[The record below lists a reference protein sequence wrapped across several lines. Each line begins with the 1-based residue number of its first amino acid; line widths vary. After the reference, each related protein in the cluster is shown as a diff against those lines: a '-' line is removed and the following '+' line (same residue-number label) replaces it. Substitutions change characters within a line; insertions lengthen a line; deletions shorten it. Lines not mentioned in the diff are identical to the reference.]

1 MSRNFKLY
9 HVYTISL
16 ISFVLFA
23 TNGLT
28 SAQPN
33 LTTPNIQPNLTT
45 PNIQPNL
52 TTPNTKNLTT
62 PNIQPNLTT
71 PNIQPNLTTP
81 NIQPNLTTA
90 NELLT
95 NQQTATS
102 PPSSSITET
111 VNEVLSGSIDG
122 MIGETVDILSSD
134 TVNLGEDSGKSSL
147 EEELPS
153 SLTLGRNNQT
163 ITQDIPI
170 ETRIEANASNNTQNA
185 SNNTQN
191 ISNEMLPNNESAPDS
206 VDEIKQ
212 LFQRSMY
219 NSTIVQSFDNNS
231 FTKLVNQ
238 NTFDDLLYKM
248 KNILDTDLFK

>member
-1 MSRNFKLY
+1 VSRNFKLY
-9 HVYTISL
+9 HLYTITL

-23 TNGLT
+23 ANGLT

-45 PNIQPNL
+45 
-52 TTPNTKNLTT
+52 
-62 PNIQPNLTT
+62 
-71 PNIQPNLTTP
+71 
-81 NIQPNLTTA
+81 A
-90 NELLT
+90 NSLLS
-95 NQQTATS
+95 NQQTIAS
-102 PPSSSITET
+102 APSSSISET

-122 MIGETVDILSSD
+122 MIGETVDMLSTD
-134 TVNLGEDSGKSSL
+134 TANLGEGSGKSSL

-153 SLTLGRNNQT
+153 SLTLEKSNQT
-163 ITQDIPI
+163 LVKVIPN
-170 ETRIEANASNNTQNA
+170 ETRIEANVSNNIQNK
-185 SNNTQN
+185 
-191 ISNEMLPNNESAPDS
+191 SNEMQPNNESAPDS

-212 LFQRSMY
+212 SFQRSMY

-238 NTFDDLLYKM
+238 NTFDDLIYKM

>member
-1 MSRNFKLY
+1 VSRNFKLY
-9 HVYTISL
+9 HVCTISL

-28 SAQPN
+28 SA
-33 LTTPNIQPNLTT
+33 
-45 PNIQPNL
+45 
-52 TTPNTKNLTT
+52 
-62 PNIQPNLTT
+62 QPNLTT

-191 ISNEMLPNNESAPDS
+191 ARNNTQNISNEMQSNNESAPDS

-212 LFQRSMY
+212 SFQRSMY

>member
-1 MSRNFKLY
+1 VSRNFKLY

-28 SAQPN
+28 SA
-33 LTTPNIQPNLTT
+33 
-45 PNIQPNL
+45 
-52 TTPNTKNLTT
+52 
-62 PNIQPNLTT
+62 QPNLTT

-191 ISNEMLPNNESAPDS
+191 ISNEMQSNNESAPDS

-212 LFQRSMY
+212 SFQRSMY

>member
-28 SAQPN
+28 SA
-33 LTTPNIQPNLTT
+33 
-45 PNIQPNL
+45 
-52 TTPNTKNLTT
+52 
-62 PNIQPNLTT
+62 QPNLTT

-185 SNNTQN
+185 SNNTQS

-212 LFQRSMY
+212 LFQKSMY

>member
-23 TNGLT
+23 INGLT

-33 LTTPNIQPNLTT
+33 LTTPNIQT
-45 PNIQPNL
+45 
-52 TTPNTKNLTT
+52 
-62 PNIQPNLTT
+62 
-71 PNIQPNLTTP
+71 
-81 NIQPNLTTA
+81 NLTTA

-191 ISNEMLPNNESAPDS
+191 ASNNTQNASNNTQNISNEMQSNNESAPDS

-212 LFQRSMY
+212 SFQRSMY

>member
-23 TNGLT
+23 INGLT

-33 LTTPNIQPNLTT
+33 LTTPDIQPNLTA
-45 PNIQPNL
+45 PDIQ
-52 TTPNTKNLTT
+52 T
-62 PNIQPNLTT
+62 
-71 PNIQPNLTTP
+71 
-81 NIQPNLTTA
+81 NLTTA

-191 ISNEMLPNNESAPDS
+191 ISNEMQSNNESAPDS

-212 LFQRSMY
+212 SFQRSMY

>member
-1 MSRNFKLY
+1 VSRNFKLY

-23 TNGLT
+23 INGLT

-33 LTTPNIQPNLTT
+33 LTAPDIQTNLTA
-45 PNIQPNL
+45 PDIQ
-52 TTPNTKNLTT
+52 T
-62 PNIQPNLTT
+62 
-71 PNIQPNLTTP
+71 
-81 NIQPNLTTA
+81 NLTTA

-191 ISNEMLPNNESAPDS
+191 ISNEMQSNNESAPDS

-212 LFQRSMY
+212 SFQRSKY

>member
-23 TNGLT
+23 INGLT

-52 TTPNTKNLTT
+52 TVPD
-62 PNIQPNLTT
+62 IQPNLTA
-71 PNIQPNLTTP
+71 PDIQT
-81 NIQPNLTTA
+81 NLTTA

-191 ISNEMLPNNESAPDS
+191 ASNNTQNISNEMQSNNESAPDS

-212 LFQRSMY
+212 SFQRSMY

>member
-1 MSRNFKLY
+1 VSRNFKLY

-23 TNGLT
+23 TNGVT

-33 LTTPNIQPNLTT
+33 LTAPNIQQNLTA
-45 PNIQPNL
+45 PNIQQNL
-52 TTPNTKNLTT
+52 TA
-62 PNIQPNLTT
+62 PNIQ
-71 PNIQPNLTTP
+71 Q
-81 NIQPNLTTA
+81 NLTTA
-90 NELLT
+90 NELST
-95 NQQTATS
+95 NQQTAAS

-134 TVNLGEDSGKSSL
+134 TVNLGEDPGKSSL
-147 EEELPS
+147 EGELPS

-191 ISNEMLPNNESAPDS
+191 ASNNTQNASNNTQNISNEMQSSNESAPDS

-212 LFQRSMY
+212 SFQRSMY
-219 NSTIVQSFDNNS
+219 NSTIVQSFNNNS

>member
-1 MSRNFKLY
+1 VSRNFRLY
-9 HVYTISL
+9 HLYVTSL

-23 TNGLT
+23 ANGLT

-52 TTPNTKNLTT
+52 TT
-62 PNIQPNLTT
+62 
-71 PNIQPNLTTP
+71 
-81 NIQPNLTTA
+81 A
-90 NELLT
+90 NSLLS
-95 NQQTATS
+95 NQQTIAST
-102 PPSSSITET
+102 PSSSISET
-111 VNEVLSGSIDG
+111 VNDVLSGSIDG
-122 MIGETVDILSSD
+122 MIGETVDMLSTD
-134 TVNLGEDSGKSSL
+134 TANLGEGSGKSSL

-153 SLTLGRNNQT
+153 SLTLEKSNQT
-163 ITQDIPI
+163 LVKVIPN
-170 ETRIEANASNNTQNA
+170 ETRIEANASNNI
-185 SNNTQN
+185 QN
-191 ISNEMLPNNESAPDS
+191 ISNEMQPNNESAPDS

-212 LFQRSMY
+212 SFQRSMY

-238 NTFDDLLYKM
+238 NTFDDLIYKM

>member
-23 TNGLT
+23 INGLT

-33 LTTPNIQPNLTT
+33 LTTPNIQPNLTA
-45 PNIQPNL
+45 PDIQTNL
-52 TTPNTKNLTT
+52 TAPD
-62 PNIQPNLTT
+62 IQT
-71 PNIQPNLTTP
+71 
-81 NIQPNLTTA
+81 NLTTA

-191 ISNEMLPNNESAPDS
+191 ASNNTQNISNEMQSNNESAPDS

-212 LFQRSMY
+212 SFQRSMY

>member
-1 MSRNFKLY
+1 VSRNFKFY

-16 ISFVLFA
+16 ISFVFFA

-33 LTTPNIQPNLTT
+33 LTNPNIQPNLTNPNIQPNLTT
-45 PNIQPNL
+45 
-52 TTPNTKNLTT
+52 T
-62 PNIQPNLTT
+62 
-71 PNIQPNLTTP
+71 
-81 NIQPNLTTA
+81 
-90 NELLT
+90 NELST
-95 NQQTATS
+95 NQQTAAS

-134 TVNLGEDSGKSSL
+134 TVNMGEESGKSSL

-163 ITQDIPI
+163 ITQDTPI
-170 ETRIEANASNNTQNA
+170 ETRIEANASNKTQNESNITQNDSNNTQNE
-185 SNNTQN
+185 SNITQN
-191 ISNEMLPNNESAPDS
+191 ISNEMQSNNESAPDS

-212 LFQRSMY
+212 SFQRSMY

-231 FTKLVNQ
+231 FTKLGNQ
-238 NTFDDLLYKM
+238 NTFDNLLYKM

>member
-1 MSRNFKLY
+1 VSRNFKLY
-9 HVYTISL
+9 HVYAISL
-16 ISFVLFA
+16 FSFALFA
-23 TNGLT
+23 TNELT

-52 TTPNTKNLTT
+52 TTPN
-62 PNIQPNLTT
+62 IQPNLS
-71 PNIQPNLTTP
+71 
-81 NIQPNLTTA
+81 TA

-95 NQQTATS
+95 DQQTVAS

-122 MIGETVDILSSD
+122 MIGETVGMLSSD

-147 EEELPS
+147 EDELPS

-191 ISNEMLPNNESAPDS
+191 ASNNTQNFSNEMQSNNESAPDS
-206 VDEIKQ
+206 VDGIKQ
-212 LFQRSMY
+212 SFQRSMY

>member
-23 TNGLT
+23 INGLT

-33 LTTPNIQPNLTT
+33 LTSPDIQTNLTA
-45 PNIQPNL
+45 PDIQTNL
-52 TTPNTKNLTT
+52 TAPD
-62 PNIQPNLTT
+62 IQT
-71 PNIQPNLTTP
+71 
-81 NIQPNLTTA
+81 NLTTA

-191 ISNEMLPNNESAPDS
+191 ASNNTQNISNEMQSNNESAPDS

-212 LFQRSMY
+212 SFQRSMY

>member
-33 LTTPNIQPNLTT
+33 LTTPNIQTNLTT
-45 PNIQPNL
+45 PNIQTNL
-52 TTPNTKNLTT
+52 TAPD
-62 PNIQPNLTT
+62 IQT
-71 PNIQPNLTTP
+71 
-81 NIQPNLTTA
+81 NLTTA

-185 SNNTQN
+185 SNNT
-191 ISNEMLPNNESAPDS
+191 
-206 VDEIKQ
+206 
-212 LFQRSMY
+212 
-219 NSTIVQSFDNNS
+219 
-231 FTKLVNQ
+231 
-238 NTFDDLLYKM
+238 
-248 KNILDTDLFK
+248 

>member
-23 TNGLT
+23 INGLT

-33 LTTPNIQPNLTT
+33 LTAPDIQT
-45 PNIQPNL
+45 
-52 TTPNTKNLTT
+52 
-62 PNIQPNLTT
+62 
-71 PNIQPNLTTP
+71 
-81 NIQPNLTTA
+81 NLTTA

-170 ETRIEANASNNTQNA
+170 ETRIEANASNNTRNASNNTQNA

-191 ISNEMLPNNESAPDS
+191 ISNEMQSNNESAPDS

-212 LFQRSMY
+212 SFQRSMY

>member
-23 TNGLT
+23 INGLT

-33 LTTPNIQPNLTT
+33 LTSSNIQPNLTA
-45 PNIQPNL
+45 PDIQTNL
-52 TTPNTKNLTT
+52 TAPDIQTNL
-62 PNIQPNLTT
+62 PAPDIQT
-71 PNIQPNLTTP
+71 
-81 NIQPNLTTA
+81 NLTTA

-191 ISNEMLPNNESAPDS
+191 ASNNTQNASNNTQNISNEMQSNNESAPDS

-212 LFQRSMY
+212 SFQRSMY

>member
-23 TNGLT
+23 INGLT

-33 LTTPNIQPNLTT
+33 LTTPDIQPNLTA

-52 TTPNTKNLTT
+52 TAPD
-62 PNIQPNLTT
+62 IQT
-71 PNIQPNLTTP
+71 
-81 NIQPNLTTA
+81 NLTTA

-191 ISNEMLPNNESAPDS
+191 ASNNTQNISNEMQSNNESAPDS

-212 LFQRSMY
+212 SFQRSMY

>member
-1 MSRNFKLY
+1 VSRNFKLY

-28 SAQPN
+28 SAQP
-33 LTTPNIQPNLTT
+33 
-45 PNIQPNL
+45 
-52 TTPNTKNLTT
+52 NLTT

-191 ISNEMLPNNESAPDS
+191 ASNNTQNISNEMQSNNESAPDS

-212 LFQRSMY
+212 SFQRSMY

>member
-9 HVYTISL
+9 CVYIISL

-28 SAQPN
+28 NA
-33 LTTPNIQPNLTT
+33 
-45 PNIQPNL
+45 
-52 TTPNTKNLTT
+52 
-62 PNIQPNLTT
+62 
-71 PNIQPNLTTP
+71 
-81 NIQPNLTTA
+81 QPNLTTA
-90 NELLT
+90 NSLFN
-95 NQQTATS
+95 NQQTPAST
-102 PPSSSITET
+102 PSSSITET

-122 MIGETVDILSSD
+122 MIGDTVDMLSSD
-134 TVNLGEDSGKSSL
+134 TASLGEDSGKSSL

-170 ETRIEANASNNTQNA
+170 ETRIDASA

-191 ISNEMLPNNESAPDS
+191 ISNQMQPNNESAPDS

-212 LFQRSMY
+212 SFQRSMY
-219 NSTIVQSFDNNS
+219 NSTIVQSLDNNS

-238 NTFDDLLYKM
+238 NTFDDLIYKM
-248 KNILDTDLFK
+248 KNILDIDLFK

>member
-1 MSRNFKLY
+1 VSRNIKLY
-9 HVYTISL
+9 YVYTLSL
-16 ISFVLFA
+16 ISFILFA

-52 TTPNTKNLTT
+52 TT
-62 PNIQPNLTT
+62 
-71 PNIQPNLTTP
+71 
-81 NIQPNLTTA
+81 A
-90 NELLT
+90 NELST
-95 NQQTATS
+95 NQQTAAS

-134 TVNLGEDSGKSSL
+134 TVNMGEDSGKSSL
-147 EEELPS
+147 EGELPS

-163 ITQDIPI
+163 ITQDTI

-191 ISNEMLPNNESAPDS
+191 ASNNTQNASNNTQNISNEMQSNNESAPDS

-212 LFQRSMY
+212 SFQRSMY

>member
-23 TNGLT
+23 INGLT
-28 SAQPN
+28 SA
-33 LTTPNIQPNLTT
+33 
-45 PNIQPNL
+45 
-52 TTPNTKNLTT
+52 
-62 PNIQPNLTT
+62 QPNLTT

-191 ISNEMLPNNESAPDS
+191 ASNNTQNISNEMQSNNESAPDS

-212 LFQRSMY
+212 SFQRSMY

>member
-1 MSRNFKLY
+1 VSRNFKLY

-23 TNGLT
+23 INGLT

-33 LTTPNIQPNLTT
+33 LTTPNIQPNLTA
-45 PNIQPNL
+45 PDIQ
-52 TTPNTKNLTT
+52 T
-62 PNIQPNLTT
+62 
-71 PNIQPNLTTP
+71 
-81 NIQPNLTTA
+81 NLTTA

-191 ISNEMLPNNESAPDS
+191 ASNNTQNASNNTQNISNEMQSNNESAPDS

-212 LFQRSMY
+212 SFQRSMY
-219 NSTIVQSFDNNS
+219 NTTIVQSFDNNS

>member
-23 TNGLT
+23 INGLT

-33 LTTPNIQPNLTT
+33 LTTPNIQPNLTA
-45 PNIQPNL
+45 PDIQTNL
-52 TTPNTKNLTT
+52 TAPD
-62 PNIQPNLTT
+62 IQT
-71 PNIQPNLTTP
+71 
-81 NIQPNLTTA
+81 NLTTA

-191 ISNEMLPNNESAPDS
+191 ISNEMQSNNESAPDS

-212 LFQRSMY
+212 SFQRSMY

>member
-1 MSRNFKLY
+1 VSRNFKLY

-23 TNGLT
+23 INGLT

-45 PNIQPNL
+45 PNIQ
-52 TTPNTKNLTT
+52 T
-62 PNIQPNLTT
+62 
-71 PNIQPNLTTP
+71 
-81 NIQPNLTTA
+81 NLTTA

-191 ISNEMLPNNESAPDS
+191 ASNNTQNISNEMQSNNESAPDS

-212 LFQRSMY
+212 SFQRSMY

>member
-1 MSRNFKLY
+1 VSRNFKLY

-28 SAQPN
+28 SA
-33 LTTPNIQPNLTT
+33 
-45 PNIQPNL
+45 
-52 TTPNTKNLTT
+52 
-62 PNIQPNLTT
+62 QPNLTT

-191 ISNEMLPNNESAPDS
+191 ASNNTQNASNNTQNISNEMQSNNESAPDS

-212 LFQRSMY
+212 SFQRSMY

>member
-23 TNGLT
+23 INGLT

-33 LTTPNIQPNLTT
+33 LTTPNIQPNLTA
-45 PNIQPNL
+45 PDIQTNL
-52 TTPNTKNLTT
+52 TAPD
-62 PNIQPNLTT
+62 IQT
-71 PNIQPNLTTP
+71 
-81 NIQPNLTTA
+81 NLTTA

-191 ISNEMLPNNESAPDS
+191 ASNNTQNASNNTQNISNEMQSNNESAPDS

-212 LFQRSMY
+212 SFQRSMY